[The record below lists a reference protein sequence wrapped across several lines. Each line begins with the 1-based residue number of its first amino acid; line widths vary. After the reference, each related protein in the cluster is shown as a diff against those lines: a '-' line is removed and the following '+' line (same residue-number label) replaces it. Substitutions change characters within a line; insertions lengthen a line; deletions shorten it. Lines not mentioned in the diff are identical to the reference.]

1 MDFKVIN
8 FSIIYIDSLMI
19 KNIKNNFTY
28 YHTWNS
34 FEQMLPS
41 CWWSQKKIFG
51 AILRSGLP
59 QELNWITMPMS
70 LCHHFFFP
78 PFSVILERTPRLSAS
93 WKITAQWEE
102 LMAPCAVQCEFPLHI
117 NAIKLDL
124 SSVKY
129 TFLIFRK
136 WSWTMQLVVM
146 YGNSSA
152 IAHTNFKIQ
161 ISGLYL

>member
-1 MDFKVIN
+1 
-8 FSIIYIDSLMI
+8 MI

-146 YGNSSA
+146 LMA
-152 IAHTNFKIQ
+152 IHLLVLTQTLKSKYQVFIYNAILTLSVPEVIHM
-161 ISGLYL
+161 